1 MLLTYNAKRMNS
13 RTEVTL
19 DNCHEEP
26 IHIPGAIQSFG
37 FLLVLDPRN
46 YTVRHFSLNSCDL
59 FQLSREELLGT
70 PICDLLGDS
79 FYQALVAA
87 DELFHNI
94 NPLSLQIAG
103 MGRFDVIASRSD
115 AYILLDIESADHS
128 GSKTFESHYHQLR
141 GFLNTIIELESIADV
156 FDRVAVE
163 VRQITQF
170 DRVMVYKFDQHFN
183 GEVIAEAKRQDLNS
197 FLSQHFPESDI
208 PAQARALYLKNRI
221 RLLSDVDGERI
232 ALFPDDE
239 PVDLSTSSLRSVSPI
254 HCQYLRNMGVC
265 ASMSISIT
273 IGDKLWGLIACHH
286 YSPKVVSFHDRE
298 TAAYLGLTLSH
309 FITVRERE
317 GYSHEEA
324 RSQSLLTSILNDIA
338 SEVNYMEGLRK
349 SRQNLQEL
357 VQADGVAWSLDG
369 GIELYGNTPS
379 VENIHELYDVLVAKT
394 EDSESLFATDCL
406 ANIDSRFSRI
416 SEIASGI
423 LLLRIDVTE
432 KHFFMWFR
440 QEIIQTKNWGG
451 KPEKVIEFL
460 DDGSHRLM
468 PRTSFEIW
476 KENVR
481 NHSLPW
487 SNLTAITALK
497 LRNTIVNYVLRR
509 TKELK
514 ELNEQLQEK
523 VEERTAALQQ
533 QIMARAEM
541 EQQLKE
547 ALIEAEISNSELE
560 QFAYVAS
567 HDLQEP
573 LRKIQSFGSRLETVT
588 KGYQNPDIEKYLSRM
603 VTAASRM
610 QSLIRDL
617 LSFSRINT
625 EITPVSEVL
634 LDDLLKVVLSDLKL
648 LINDKHAVVEVSS
661 LGVVYGIKSQL
672 YRLFQNLIQNAIKFS
687 KPDTPPIVK
696 VTVIEMNDDMVTFCV
711 ADNGIGFDMQY
722 KDRIFQ
728 LFQRLHG
735 RSAYEGTGLG
745 LAICRRIMERH
756 GGEIWVDSEE
766 GKGTQIFLRFSRH
779 KVDQL

>member
-1 MLLTYNAKRMNS
+1 MNS

>member
-1 MLLTYNAKRMNS
+1 
-13 RTEVTL
+13 
-19 DNCHEEP
+19 
-26 IHIPGAIQSFG
+26 
-37 FLLVLDPRN
+37 
-46 YTVRHFSLNSCDL
+46 
-59 FQLSREELLGT
+59 
-70 PICDLLGDS
+70 
-79 FYQALVAA
+79 
-87 DELFHNI
+87 
-94 NPLSLQIAG
+94 
-103 MGRFDVIASRSD
+103 
-115 AYILLDIESADHS
+115 
-128 GSKTFESHYHQLR
+128 
-141 GFLNTIIELESIADV
+141 
-156 FDRVAVE
+156 
-163 VRQITQF
+163 
-170 DRVMVYKFDQHFN
+170 
-183 GEVIAEAKRQDLNS
+183 
-197 FLSQHFPESDI
+197 
-208 PAQARALYLKNRI
+208 
-221 RLLSDVDGERI
+221 
-232 ALFPDDE
+232 
-239 PVDLSTSSLRSVSPI
+239 
-254 HCQYLRNMGVC
+254 
-265 ASMSISIT
+265 
-273 IGDKLWGLIACHH
+273 
-286 YSPKVVSFHDRE
+286 
-298 TAAYLGLTLSH
+298 
-309 FITVRERE
+309 
-317 GYSHEEA
+317 
-324 RSQSLLTSILNDIA
+324 
-338 SEVNYMEGLRK
+338 
-349 SRQNLQEL
+349 
-357 VQADGVAWSLDG
+357 
-369 GIELYGNTPS
+369 
-379 VENIHELYDVLVAKT
+379 
-394 EDSESLFATDCL
+394 
-406 ANIDSRFSRI
+406 
-416 SEIASGI
+416 
-423 LLLRIDVTE
+423 
-432 KHFFMWFR
+432 MWFR